1 MSIEQALI
9 AQAQPY
15 MVGARLRS
23 IIQQEISKG
32 CRLDISRRTVSLEP
46 RFEPIRTAENSLNTE
61 KEPHWTAE
69 APTKSEDLIRLQVW
83 ISPEHK
89 FDWNHSELFI
99 KQLQA
104 ISFRAGFEVAG
115 NCDGIV
121 ISFLIHHMD
130 LPIITAAFN
139 GEFEQCELTTMEKGP
154 LNGLKDKN
162 WGDVLFRDYFPP
174 PPYSHLLTRPPE
186 LHVSSLIPLI
196 TALSTI
202 EAPAVGIYQALFQ
215 PVPPNHNWHRNVEI
229 LLDIEY
235 TIKLHSELRSPQ
247 KFAQQAPS
255 GDLHHM
261 AFEVENKAN
270 NDKAFYAAALRIAV
284 VGGGEKARGLLSSLS
299 TFISLFQHGGRPL
312 GYLTERE
319 YAGILQTAQIR
330 DMFLLGL
337 TYRPGF
343 LVNSLELT
351 GPIHIPSLSANDYR
365 PIPIA
370 CLETLP
376 VRNPELFTGTLIG
389 SCVMQGSLKKHVS
402 LWVCG
407 GGIHILLGRQEWVRA
422 QPRNT

>member
-32 CRLDISRRTVSLEP
+32 CRPDISRRTVSLEP
-46 RFEPIRTAENSLNTE
+46 RFEPIRTAENSLNTK

-121 ISFLIHHMD
+121 ISFLIHHM
-130 LPIITAAFN
+130 
-139 GEFEQCELTTMEKGP
+139 
-154 LNGLKDKN
+154 
-162 WGDVLFRDYFPP
+162 
-174 PPYSHLLTRPPE
+174 
-186 LHVSSLIPLI
+186 
-196 TALSTI
+196 
-202 EAPAVGIYQALFQ
+202 
-215 PVPPNHNWHRNVEI
+215 
-229 LLDIEY
+229 
-235 TIKLHSELRSPQ
+235 
-247 KFAQQAPS
+247 
-255 GDLHHM
+255 

-284 VGGGEKARGLLSSLS
+284 VGGGKKARGLLSSLS

-365 PIPIA
+365 PIPIT